1 MTPAWMEGL
10 TARCRGKA
18 DYDKTGNT
26 WSVFLLPEELEEAA
40 GRLYEGEFF
49 LEDIAGMDSAD
60 GIVAV
65 YHFDHFSRPGRVALY
80 VAVPHETPEIP
91 SISPIFSGAA
101 WHERECHDFFGIR
114 FAGHPDLSPLLAPED
129 MDGYPLLKEEGA
141 RSSLK
146 DLLDPGD
153 MVDRDPDFELFLK
166 GPRREAAGG
175 EVDTVSE
182 DFMQPDVHV
191 ES

>member
-1 MTPAWMEGL
+1 MNPAWMEGL
-10 TARCRGKA
+10 PALLRAKA
-18 DYDKTGNT
+18 DYDGTGNT
-26 WSVFLLPEELEEAA
+26 WSIFLLPEELEEAA

-49 LEDIAGMDSAD
+49 LEDIAGMDSTD
-60 GIVAV
+60 RLVAV

-80 VAVPHETPEIP
+80 VAVPHERPEIP

-101 WHERECHDFFGIR
+101 WHERECHDFFGIN
-114 FAGHPDLSPLLAPED
+114 FLGHPDLSPLLVPEN
-129 MDGYPLLKEEGA
+129 MDGYPLLKQEGA

-146 DLLDPGD
+146 ELLDPGD
-153 MVDRDPDFELFLK
+153 MVDRDPGFDLFLK
-166 GPRREAAGG
+166 ETPQEAAGG

-182 DFMQPDVHV
+182 DSMHPDAHV